1 MGTKL
6 VKLKEVEYNET
17 LTIALIEKD
26 TQLKSIFGADLKL
39 SFEMLTTLSK
49 ANKLSKD
56 TQELIR
62 SIFDDVI
69 LTQTD
74 LINRY
79 QFLAKT
85 NGIVLA
91 ETTTNEVVE
100 PTIEEIKAVK
110 PKKENA
116 LPRRFGKLE
125 ILKLVQEQGGKA
137 TPLQT
142 AMLRV
147 NDLKNAY
154 VTLSNRGIS
163 DMLGGTT
170 LLSDED
176 CRDIT
181 SAIGILENKLKQ
193 ILKRKTN
200 NKNGK

>member
-1 MGTKL
+1 MSLKL

-26 TQLKSIFGADLKL
+26 PQLNSIFGGELKL
-39 SFEMLTTLSK
+39 SFEMLITLSK
-49 ANKLSKD
+49 EDKLSIETK
-56 TQELIR
+56 ELIR

-69 LTQTD
+69 LTQSD

-79 QFLAKT
+79 LFLAKAD
-85 NGIVLA
+85 GIELA
-91 ETTTNEVVE
+91 ETPTEILEPIVEEVK
-100 PTIEEIKAVK
+100 I
-110 PKKENA
+110 KKEKA
-116 LPRRFGKLE
+116 LPRRYGKTE
-125 ILKLVQEQGGKA
+125 ILKDIQEQGTKA

-147 NDLKNAY
+147 NDLKNYY

-181 SAIGILENKLKQ
+181 SSIAILENKLKK
-193 ILKRKTN
+193 ILKRK
-200 NKNGK
+200 NKK

>member
-1 MGTKL
+1 MGVKL

-26 TQLKSIFGADLKL
+26 SQLNSIFGSELKL
-39 SFEMLTTLSK
+39 SFEMLITLSK
-49 ANKLSKD
+49 EDKLSIETK
-56 TQELIR
+56 ELIK

-69 LTQTD
+69 LTQSD

-79 QFLAKT
+79 LFLAKAD
-85 NGIVLA
+85 GIELA
-91 ETTTNEVVE
+91 ETPTETTE
-100 PTIEEIKAVK
+100 PIIEEVK
-110 PKKENA
+110 EKVKKEKA
-116 LPRRFGKLE
+116 LPRRYGKNE
-125 ILKLVQEQGGKA
+125 ILKDIQEQGTRP

-147 NDLKNAY
+147 NDLKNYY

-163 DMLGGTT
+163 DMLGGTS

-181 SAIGILENKLKQ
+181 SSIAILENKLKT
-193 ILKRKTN
+193 ILKRK
-200 NKNGK
+200 NKK

>member
-1 MGTKL
+1 MSVKL
-6 VKLKEVEYNET
+6 VKLKELEYNET
-17 LTIALIEKD
+17 LTIMLIQKD
-26 TQLKSIFGADLKL
+26 EQLKSIFADELKL
-39 SFEMLTTLSK
+39 SFEVLITLSK
-49 ANKLSKD
+49 ENKLSKE
-56 TQELIR
+56 TKELIK

-69 LTQTD
+69 LTQTT

-79 QFLAKT
+79 EFLAKT
-85 NGIVLA
+85 DDIELA
-91 ETTTNEVVE
+91 ETPIETPIESAE
-100 PTIEEIKAVK
+100 PIVEEIKEVK
-110 PKKENA
+110 VKKERA
-116 LPRRFGKLE
+116 LPRRYGKSE
-125 ILKLVQEQGGKA
+125 ILKDIQKQGTRP

-181 SAIGILENKLKQ
+181 SAIAILENKLKT
-193 ILKRKTN
+193 ILKRK
-200 NKNGK
+200 NKK